1 MRTMK
6 LYAAATAAL
15 ALLTGV
21 AVWAA
26 TTPEPAEASS
36 GRAPGGSAVTS
47 PANVANAA
55 NTANAGADGGPALNQ
70 SLRALARPHNLRV
83 GTAVDTTAL
92 ANDATYN
99 RIVGEQFSTVTP
111 ENVMKW
117 QLVEAQR
124 GQFDWAA
131 ADALV
136 TYAQNH
142 QQLVRGHTLVWHN
155 QLPTWLTAGTFTSDE
170 LRAILRQHVIDEVTH
185 FKGKIWQW
193 DVVNEAFNDDGTLR
207 DTLWLRQ
214 LGPGY
219 IADAFRWAHQADRRA
234 LLFYN
239 DYNIEGITPKSTAVY
254 DLVRKL
260 RAEGVP
266 IDGVGVQGHFGTQ
279 YGFNGDVPE
288 NLARFAALGLDVAVT
303 EADVR
308 SVLPMDNPKTQA
320 QAQGYSV
327 LMQACLLTRR
337 CLSYT
342 VWGFSDKYQWVP
354 GVFAGQGSA
363 ALYDANFAPKPA
375 FRALQVDL
383 ALAAQR
389 QHD

>member
-1 MRTMK
+1 MKSMK
-6 LYAAATAAL
+6 LYAAAAAVSLVAGAAL
-15 ALLTGV
+15 WAV
-21 AVWAA
+21 ASPAVAENDSA
-26 TTPEPAEASS
+26 GTSAEA
-36 GRAPGGSAVTS
+36 APSLDQ
-47 PANVANAA
+47 P
-55 NTANAGADGGPALNQ
+55 
-70 SLRALARPHNLRV
+70 LRALARPHNLRV
-83 GTAVDTTAL
+83 GTAVDMDAL

-99 RIVGEQFSTVTP
+99 NLVGEQFNTVTP

-117 QLVEAQR
+117 QLVEPTR
-124 GQFDWAA
+124 GQFTWGP
-131 ADALV
+131 ADALID
-136 TYAQNH
+136 YAQAH
-142 QQLVRGHTLVWHN
+142 GQLVRGHTLVWHN
-155 QLPTWLTAGTFTSDE
+155 QLPTWLTGSTFTNDE
-170 LRAILRQHVIDEVTH
+170 LRAILRQHIIDEVTH

-214 LGPGY
+214 LGPDY
-219 IADAFRWAHQADRRA
+219 IADAFRWAHQADKRA

-239 DYNIEGITPKSTAVY
+239 DYNIEGITAKSTAVY
-254 DLVRKL
+254 ELVKKL

-266 IDGVGVQGHFGTQ
+266 VQGVGIQGHFGTQ

-288 NLARFAALGLDVAVT
+288 NMTRFAALGVDVAVT

-327 LMQACLLTRR
+327 LMQACLLVKR

-354 GVFAGQGSA
+354 GVFQGQGSA
-363 ALYDANFAPKPA
+363 AIYTENFTPKPA
-375 FRALQVDL
+375 YRALQVDL
-383 ALAAQR
+383 ALATR
-389 QHD
+389 RHHG